1 MIKKIMSVILTVV
14 MSLSLCTVAFAVDVL
29 EDNYEIFMLPVISD
43 KLPTENQITEIK
55 VYLDKQTDTAFV
67 ALEDVCELIGAS
79 CSQEDDIYA
88 VQRDAVY
95 FSYNGQ
101 GNMELYLLT
110 ENSTSVFL
118 DAVAQATGNII
129 RKNIIGHRLLDGD
142 LFESRKISNQWY
154 VDYIKFCDMFGVKL
168 SKYTSNNHNNLLAI
182 IQELNISLSHD
193 VKFNFDKNPYYV
205 KMYSGTTLSSIYQKV
220 MRNYETYLF
229 DYYAL
234 KTKNSDF
241 WDDVTQK
248 LSTMYQ
254 LADLQYKNV
263 LSNVI
268 NDWNGFTSALLDQY
282 EPGEHYTESLL
293 NILNSNYL
301 EYVIKNSSSNNEL
314 PNTFSDFIESFEV
327 FYGSLLEKE
336 SNLLSASEN
345 VKNFVDYFQ
354 ALSQNNGDYAKVF
367 QSMAESAD
375 SIVDEVFSGL
385 SVAKIMINSVSAF
398 IELNDTCRQI
408 NDLSSDKM
416 TFLQKGIFK
425 NEKLVAESSKV
436 NISGVIDKIS
446 QTANILYPAGVLNM
460 SSNYVRKALQNS
472 DNNVKGVIDSAR
484 KIYDTYGNVGEQNLE
499 KLKEVLKTAVYTELD
514 EGTQQVL
521 SKFPETVPIAVA
533 MSVIDGSM
541 ALAKSAIGEE
551 LKDAENLV
559 QYYYIEQNLLCNL
572 NEWNPEKLHINLT
585 FALMASLCCYENQ
598 KKVMESVFQELESKE
613 INLPK
618 YYFES
623 MEEKRKELDDSINK
637 IAETLYQLDHQKTQL
652 CIDYYHDPRNNNV
665 SSDIVEAILHYNN
678 GTISGRVLTDNN
690 QPIEKAKISVFVF
703 ANGIGIGSEED
714 VYYTDSEGKFS
725 IPVSAK
731 NEYMLQVTCDGYKS
745 ADDNEFVKIYPV
757 AVERQEDTYVGDI
770 YMKVPDNT
778 SDNSW
783 RNIYKQFLY
792 NKLDSDKGYGA
803 FDLFD
808 LNDDGIP
815 ELFVSD
821 GFGAHVNSCFMYS
834 INDNEISQDICSGQ
848 YGELYLDKDIK
859 IVIGV
864 GHTNGRG
871 DKWKIYCKVDSNKN
885 FVVDH
890 FREIPVQ
897 YKESFFVNGTEVTK
911 EVYQNKLQEYKRLN
925 TKEIGRTNKLTKEN
939 IDYIIDH
946 WGKDN
951 TISEENINGFWREVI
966 VSNTTTAAISQDD
979 ELYMWGSNY
988 YGQIGNGTTTE
999 QLTPYKVLSD
1009 VKSISLSSTNSAA
1022 ITNSGELYI
1031 WGSNYDGDIGN
1042 GIYGAYSSQK
1052 NQLIP
1057 YKVLSNVKSVSL
1069 GLACSAAITNSG
1081 ELYMW
1086 GGNFDG
1092 QIGNGTTKNQLTPY
1106 KVLNNIK
1113 SISLGRNRSAAITD
1127 NGDLYMWG
1135 SNYYGQIG
1143 NGTTKDQLT
1152 PYKVLSNVKNI
1163 MLEDNDIAAI
1173 TNDDDL
1179 YLWGYNSYGQ
1189 VGNGTTKDQLTPYKV
1204 LGNVRNVSLGYAN
1217 IATITNNGDLY
1228 IWGDNFHG
1236 QIGNGTTKDQLTPC
1250 KVLSNVKS
1258 VSLGHFYNVS
1268 AITNNSDLYIWGD
1281 NFHGQIGNG
1290 TTEDQLTPCKVL
1302 SNVKNIMLENYH
1314 GAAIT
1319 NNDDLYM
1326 WGENIY
1332 GQIGNGTTDSQLTP
1346 YKVLSNVKGVL
1357 LNSFDSV
1364 GITNNDEL
1372 YTWGFNGYGK
1382 IGNGTTDNQFV
1393 PYKVTV
1399 E

>member
-14 MSLSLCTVAFAVDVL
+14 MSLSFCTVAFAVDVL

-416 TFLQKGIFK
+416 TFLQKGIFE

-436 NISGVIDKIS
+436 NISGIMDKIS
-446 QTANILYPAGVLNM
+446 QTANILYPTGVFSNM
-460 SSNYVRKALQNS
+460 SGNYVRKALQNS
-472 DNNVKGVIDSAR
+472 DNNAKGVIDSAR

-514 EGTQQVL
+514 EGTQMVL
-521 SKFPETVPIAVA
+521 SKFPETVPVAIA

-541 ALAKSAIGEE
+541 ALAKSDIGEE
-551 LKDAENLV
+551 LKDAENLI

-572 NEWNPEKLHINLT
+572 NEWNPEKLHSNLT
-585 FALMASLCCYENQ
+585 FALMASLCCYENH
-598 KKVMESVFQELESKE
+598 KKVMENAFKELENKE
-613 INLPK
+613 INLPED
-618 YYFES
+618 YFQRVEAQ
-623 MEEKRKELDDSINK
+623 RKELDDSINK
-637 IAETLYQLDHQKTQL
+637 IAEALYQLDHQKTQL

-665 SSDIVEAILHYNN
+665 SADIVESILHYNN
-678 GTISGRVLTDNN
+678 GTIFGRVLTDNN

-703 ANGIGIGSEED
+703 ANGIGIGSKED
-714 VYYTDSEGKFS
+714 VYYTDSDGKFS
-725 IPVSAK
+725 IPVSAR

-745 ADDNEFVKIYPV
+745 VDDNEFVKIYPITVEKQKTNRVSDIHLKKKKTDLSIPSDAFNYNGHSYYIYSGV
-757 AVERQEDTYVGDI
+757 AKTWAEAKAYCESLGGYLAVINDEAE
-770 YMKVPDNT
+770 NT
-778 SDNSW
+778 A
-783 RNIYKQFLY
+783 LY
-792 NKLDSDKGYGA
+792 NYMTSGGYQSAYFGYSDSENEGIWKWVSNDTSNYANWSPGEPNQERATEDYAMFYFKYTDGKWNDGDFYGNTVQDTSA
-803 FDLFD
+803 F
-808 LNDDGIP
+808 IC
-815 ELFVSD
+815 EW
-821 GFGAHVNSCFMYS
+821 NSLEK
-834 INDNEISQDICSGQ
+834 INDNYKEHFIKALLDNEDSWNKDEYDNLKLKDIYFFDIDFDGNPELLVKYGDNNQRVYKTNVYYYENGLKKYQSPINDGIDRFEI
-848 YGELYLDKDIK
+848 YLDTRNQKHILRGKNYAGTMSGAGSTHYFDIE
-859 IVIGV
+859 I
-864 GHTNGRG
+864 
-871 DKWKIYCKVDSNKN
+871 NKN
-885 FVVDH
+885 SSKSILYACDSWLRDVSSYETKHTYYKYNDVVYTTL
-890 FREIPVQ
+890 E
-897 YKESFFVNGTEVTK
+897 
-911 EVYQNKLQEYKRLN
+911 EVYNLKAQITENEYDAIMIEKSAALEPVYVTADSINKADYDGLDNFKKKEILEKAFDSFSYYERSDQIQYYNGNHYYTSEYIKNFSLAYRRFDFTKAKSEYKALP
-925 TKEIGRTNKLTKEN
+925 TQIGKFTIN
-939 IDYIIDH
+939 
-946 WGKDN
+946 KDN
-951 TISEENINGFWREVI
+951 KKEDIELSIDNFIIKDDKVYFTCSYPFNGP
-966 VSNTTTAAISQDD
+966 STTAN
-979 ELYMWGSNY
+979 LYVCDLDSTHVSLICEYVFDRFIYSNGNIYFQQETANNVGY
-988 YGQIGNGTTTE
+988 YGTDGINKCYNITTGKITE
-999 QLTPYKVLSD
+999 DSHDFSFDFQGKFMKMWPYPNENQK
-1009 VKSISLSSTNSAA
+1009 K
-1022 ITNSGELYI
+1022 Y
-1031 WGSNYDGDIGN
+1031 YDGGYYYERAYYQANYNDGN
-1042 GIYGAYSSQK
+1042 MRLHIR
-1052 NQLIP
+1052 
-1057 YKVLSNVKSVSL
+1057 
-1069 GLACSAAITNSG
+1069 T
-1081 ELYMW
+1081 
-1086 GGNFDG
+1086 FD
-1092 QIGNGTTKNQLTPY
+1092 
-1106 KVLNNIK
+1106 
-1113 SISLGRNRSAAITD
+1113 
-1127 NGDLYMWG
+1127 
-1135 SNYYGQIG
+1135 
-1143 NGTTKDQLT
+1143 
-1152 PYKVLSNVKNI
+1152 
-1163 MLEDNDIAAI
+1163 
-1173 TNDDDL
+1173 
-1179 YLWGYNSYGQ
+1179 
-1189 VGNGTTKDQLTPYKV
+1189 
-1204 LGNVRNVSLGYAN
+1204 
-1217 IATITNNGDLY
+1217 
-1228 IWGDNFHG
+1228 
-1236 QIGNGTTKDQLTPC
+1236 
-1250 KVLSNVKS
+1250 
-1258 VSLGHFYNVS
+1258 
-1268 AITNNSDLYIWGD
+1268 
-1281 NFHGQIGNG
+1281 
-1290 TTEDQLTPCKVL
+1290 
-1302 SNVKNIMLENYH
+1302 
-1314 GAAIT
+1314 
-1319 NNDDLYM
+1319 NNDYVVGR
-1326 WGENIY
+1326 WWS
-1332 GQIGNGTTDSQLTP
+1332 QI
-1346 YKVLSNVKGVL
+1346 V
-1357 LNSFDSV
+1357 
-1364 GITNNDEL
+1364 
-1372 YTWGFNGYGK
+1372 
-1382 IGNGTTDNQFV
+1382 
-1393 PYKVTV
+1393 
-1399 E
+1399 

>member
-241 WDDVTQK
+241 WDDVTQR

-416 TFLQKGIFK
+416 TFLQKGIFE

-436 NISGVIDKIS
+436 NISGIMDKIS
-446 QTANILYPAGVLNM
+446 QTANILYPTGVFSNM
-460 SSNYVRKALQNS
+460 SGNYVRKALQNS
-472 DNNVKGVIDSAR
+472 DNNAKGVIDSAR

-514 EGTQQVL
+514 EGTQMVL
-521 SKFPETVPIAVA
+521 SKFPETVPVAIA

-541 ALAKSAIGEE
+541 ALAKSDIGEE
-551 LKDAENLV
+551 LKDAENLI

-572 NEWNPEKLHINLT
+572 NEWNPEKLHSNLT
-585 FALMASLCCYENQ
+585 FALMASLCCYENH
-598 KKVMESVFQELESKE
+598 KKVMENAFKELENKE
-613 INLPK
+613 INLPED
-618 YYFES
+618 YFQRVEAQ
-623 MEEKRKELDDSINK
+623 RKELDDSINK
-637 IAETLYQLDHQKTQL
+637 IAEALYQLDHQKTQL

-665 SSDIVEAILHYNN
+665 SADIVESILHYNN
-678 GTISGRVLTDNN
+678 GTIFGRVLTDNN

-703 ANGIGIGSEED
+703 ANGIGIGSKED
-714 VYYTDSEGKFS
+714 VYYTDSDGKFS
-725 IPVSAK
+725 IPVSAR

-745 ADDNEFVKIYPV
+745 ADGNEFVKIYPV
-757 AVERQEDTYVGDI
+757 VVEIQKDTY
-770 YMKVPDNT
+770 
-778 SDNSW
+778 
-783 RNIYKQFLY
+783 IYKH
-792 NKLDSDKGYGA
+792 KLKDFYMDSLSYTSNGGA
-803 FDLFD
+803 TFDLYD
-808 LNDDGIP
+808 VDEDDIP
-815 ELFVSD
+815 ELFISP
-821 GFGAHVNSCFMYS
+821 GLAHLDYCKVYS
-834 INDNEISQDICSGQ
+834 IKDNQLDDLNISGQ
-848 YGELYLDKDIK
+848 YGSLFADSKKHWIVCSGTTNFIGRYWQVYYEKSPSDVKILAQVSSTGNIYTVNDEEVSKEQYDDIK
-859 IVIGV
+859 EKYSADYVEL
-864 GHTNGRG
+864 GRKYELSE
-871 DKWKIYCKVDSNKN
+871 D
-885 FVVDH
+885 
-890 FREIPVQ
+890 
-897 YKESFFVNGTEVTK
+897 
-911 EVYQNKLQEYKRLN
+911 
-925 TKEIGRTNKLTKEN
+925 N
-939 IDYIIDH
+939 IDYIIDSLYM
-946 WGKDN
+946 WGNN
-951 TISEENINGFWREVI
+951 TYGQIGDGTTICRSQPQRILEKT
-966 VSNTTTAAISQDD
+966 VSFYSVQSTSAAITEDNSLYMWGNGRLAGTGEESDVYTPVKIMD
-979 ELYMWGSNY
+979 NIKSISFNNYYSTVSSIFAINLNNELYMWGSYFDVPNDNY
-988 YGQIGNGTTTE
+988 YHD
-999 QLTPYKVLSD
+999 QLKPLKIMD
-1009 VKSISLSSTNSAA
+1009 NVKSANNHYVLTNE
-1022 ITNSGELYI
+1022 NELYFVT
-1031 WGSNYDGDIGN
+1031 SS
-1042 GIYGAYSSQK
+1042 GIK
-1052 NQLIP
+1052 
-1057 YKVLSNVKSVSL
+1057 KVLSNVKEYKCFNSNVGAITQNDDLYVWGSNGMAQL
-1069 GLACSAAITNSG
+1069 GTGDTKDREYPEKILSNVKDFTFDGVSAAIMT
-1081 ELYMW
+1081 
-1086 GGNFDG
+1086 
-1092 QIGNGTTKNQLTPY
+1092 
-1106 KVLNNIK
+1106 
-1113 SISLGRNRSAAITD
+1113 
-1127 NGDLYMWG
+1127 NGDLYVWGDIPGINKRQLSPINVKSGVKTFSANSNLFGITLMVITDDDKLCMWG
-1135 SNYYGQIG
+1135 NNKEGQAGCG
-1143 NGTTKDQLT
+1143 NIQIQDT
-1152 PYKVLSNVKNI
+1152 PKEILSDVKNAY
-1163 MLEDNDIAAI
+1163 MTDCHTCAV
-1173 TNDDDL
+1173 TN
-1179 YLWGYNSYGQ
+1179 
-1189 VGNGTTKDQLTPYKV
+1189 
-1204 LGNVRNVSLGYAN
+1204 A
-1217 IATITNNGDLY
+1217 GDLY
-1228 IWGDNFHG
+1228 IWGENR
-1236 QIGNGTTKDQLTPC
+1236 
-1250 KVLSNVKS
+1250 
-1258 VSLGHFYNVS
+1258 
-1268 AITNNSDLYIWGD
+1268 YIYVAQS
-1281 NFHGQIGNG
+1281 H
-1290 TTEDQLTPCKVL
+1290 
-1302 SNVKNIMLENYH
+1302 
-1314 GAAIT
+1314 
-1319 NNDDLYM
+1319 DDKTFDAYQV
-1326 WGENIY
+1326 I
-1332 GQIGNGTTDSQLTP
+1332 P
-1346 YKVLSNVKGVL
+1346 YK
-1357 LNSFDSV
+1357 
-1364 GITNNDEL
+1364 IT
-1372 YTWGFNGYGK
+1372 
-1382 IGNGTTDNQFV
+1382 I
-1393 PYKVTV
+1393 
-1399 E
+1399 

>member
-110 ENSTSVFL
+110 ENSTSVFW

-416 TFLQKGIFK
+416 TFLQKGIFE

-436 NISGVIDKIS
+436 NISGIMDKIS
-446 QTANILYPAGVLNM
+446 QTANILYPTGVFSNM
-460 SSNYVRKALQNS
+460 SGNYVRKALQNS
-472 DNNVKGVIDSAR
+472 DNNAKGVIDSAR

-514 EGTQQVL
+514 EGTQMVL
-521 SKFPETVPIAVA
+521 SKFPETVPVAIA

-541 ALAKSAIGEE
+541 ALAKSDIGEE
-551 LKDAENLV
+551 LKDAENLI

-572 NEWNPEKLHINLT
+572 NEWNPEKLHSNLT
-585 FALMASLCCYENQ
+585 FALMASLCCYENH
-598 KKVMESVFQELESKE
+598 KKVMENAFKELENKE
-613 INLPK
+613 INLPED
-618 YYFES
+618 YFQRVEAQ
-623 MEEKRKELDDSINK
+623 RKELDDSINK
-637 IAETLYQLDHQKTQL
+637 ISEALYQLDHQKTQL

-665 SSDIVEAILHYNN
+665 SADIVESILHYNN
-678 GTISGRVLTDNN
+678 GTIFGRVLTDNN

-703 ANGIGIGSEED
+703 ANGIGIGSKED
-714 VYYTDSEGKFS
+714 VYYTDSDGKFS
-725 IPVSAK
+725 IPVSAR

-745 ADDNEFVKIYPV
+745 VDDNEFVKIYPITVEKQKTNRVSDIHLKKKKTELSIPSDAFNYNGHSYYIYSGV
-757 AVERQEDTYVGDI
+757 AKTWAEAKAYCESLGGYLAVINDEAENTALYNYMTSGGYQSAYFGYSDSENEGIWKWVSNDTSNYANWSPGEPNQERTTEDYAMFYFKYTDGKWNDGDFNGNTVQDTSAFICEWNSLGKTNDNYKEHFIKALLDNEDDWFEYYGVSMNGFPSIIEFNDLDFDGLPELIMQMGGGTMLNCDAYAYSFHNDKLVKSEMFQNRLNI
-770 YMKVPDNT
+770 YRDTNSGKYKVIGHQT
-778 SDNSW
+778 W
-783 RNIYKQFLY
+783 RNGVYIREDDTFDFSYDGNHISTNYFLVKVTKNEY
-792 NKLDSDKGYGA
+792 EQSTEKYYSAEGSWYGHHNTKNTNKIVS
-803 FDLFD
+803 
-808 LNDDGIP
+808 
-815 ELFVSD
+815 ELTENEHNQILIGKSEGLEPVYLKS
-821 GFGAHVNSCFMYS
+821 YS
-834 INDNEISQDICSGQ
+834 INAADYKDYSDAKKREVLEKAFDSFGYCGHSDQIQYYNGKHYYTTDHIVGEAHVKYDFSKAKSSYVALPSLNSSVDGSNYAMMKLSFDNFAIIRDKIYFTCEYPKDGLKNNANLYVCNMDGSNIKLIYEYVHYNFAYDENKIYFQTVNVNSGQ
-848 YGELYLDKDIK
+848 LE
-859 IVIGV
+859 
-864 GHTNGRG
+864 
-871 DKWKIYCKVDSNKN
+871 
-885 FVVDH
+885 
-890 FREIPVQ
+890 
-897 YKESFFVNGTEVTK
+897 
-911 EVYQNKLQEYKRLN
+911 
-925 TKEIGRTNKLTKEN
+925 TNKKSYDIN
-939 IDYIIDH
+939 SGKIIESPH
-946 WGKDN
+946 
-951 TISEENINGFWREVI
+951 TIYLPFSSKFSPFR
-966 VSNTTTAAISQDD
+966 S
-979 ELYMWGSNY
+979 YGSNY
-988 YGQIGNGTTTE
+988 Y
-999 QLTPYKVLSD
+999 
-1009 VKSISLSSTNSAA
+1009 
-1022 ITNSGELYI
+1022 
-1031 WGSNYDGDIGN
+1031 YDGGM
-1042 GIYGAYSSQK
+1042 YYQ
-1052 NQLIP
+1052 IP
-1057 YKVLSNVKSVSL
+1057 
-1069 GLACSAAITNSG
+1069 
-1081 ELYMW
+1081 
-1086 GGNFDG
+1086 
-1092 QIGNGTTKNQLTPY
+1092 
-1106 KVLNNIK
+1106 
-1113 SISLGRNRSAAITD
+1113 
-1127 NGDLYMWG
+1127 
-1135 SNYYGQIG
+1135 
-1143 NGTTKDQLT
+1143 
-1152 PYKVLSNVKNI
+1152 
-1163 MLEDNDIAAI
+1163 
-1173 TNDDDL
+1173 NDDEEIHKNEHANMFIHRVDKN
-1179 YLWGYNSYGQ
+1179 GRDVI
-1189 VGNGTTKDQLTPYKV
+1189 VGKWWFQA
-1204 LGNVRNVSLGYAN
+1204 R
-1217 IATITNNGDLY
+1217 
-1228 IWGDNFHG
+1228 
-1236 QIGNGTTKDQLTPC
+1236 
-1250 KVLSNVKS
+1250 
-1258 VSLGHFYNVS
+1258 
-1268 AITNNSDLYIWGD
+1268 
-1281 NFHGQIGNG
+1281 
-1290 TTEDQLTPCKVL
+1290 
-1302 SNVKNIMLENYH
+1302 
-1314 GAAIT
+1314 
-1319 NNDDLYM
+1319 
-1326 WGENIY
+1326 
-1332 GQIGNGTTDSQLTP
+1332 
-1346 YKVLSNVKGVL
+1346 
-1357 LNSFDSV
+1357 
-1364 GITNNDEL
+1364 
-1372 YTWGFNGYGK
+1372 
-1382 IGNGTTDNQFV
+1382 
-1393 PYKVTV
+1393 
-1399 E
+1399 